1 VISSLSHEIHVHM
14 HVQKKDLLFWAKGKK
29 KGWGFLEEK
38 K

>member
-1 VISSLSHEIHVHM
+1 M